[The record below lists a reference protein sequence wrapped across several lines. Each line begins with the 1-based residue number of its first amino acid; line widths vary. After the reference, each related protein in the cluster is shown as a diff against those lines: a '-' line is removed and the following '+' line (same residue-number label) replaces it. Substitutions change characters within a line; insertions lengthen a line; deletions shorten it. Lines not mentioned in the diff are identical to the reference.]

1 MSVILRDHDDDGDH
15 NDELDTY
22 FDKDVAPGYLVS
34 QQVPT
39 LESSN

>member
-22 FDKDVAPGYLVS
+22 YDEDFAPGYLVS

>member
-1 MSVILRDHDDDGDH
+1 MM
-15 NDELDTY
+15 NELDTY
-22 FDKDVAPGYLVS
+22 YDEDFAPGYLVS